1 MLQCDGSGTQNPGF
15 ALEVPWRWVKGSLA
29 CTAKIRKIIKYM
41 QKIWQKSPNEF
52 ARKAGIELLNEI
64 RLSEGEA
71 QESIMS

>member
-1 MLQCDGSGTQNPGF
+1 
-15 ALEVPWRWVKGSLA
+15 
-29 CTAKIRKIIKYM
+29 M

-52 ARKAGIELLNEI
+52 AWKAGIELLNEI

>member
-1 MLQCDGSGTQNPGF
+1 MTDQVPKIQVLLWKYHGDGLRG
-15 ALEVPWRWVKGSLA
+15 RWQLA